1 MERDNIGKT
10 YNMQGEPGT
19 AYKII
24 LQKLTRM
31 KPHRRPRHIV

>member
-10 YNMQGEPGT
+10 YSMQGEPGT

-24 LQKLTRM
+24 LQKLKDETTW
-31 KPHRRPRHIV
+31 KT